1 MCGDFPNRC
10 VSSEVALFDF
20 LEDVTGLFPWKWIRR
35 VDNGVKSLNIFSL
48 SVFLFRC
55 PRCSIALTVS
65 PPPSPTPQLWRFPR
79 RRRRRRWEHGNLTH
93 PLVLLFLTL
102 SVKEGRLGSYSFV
115 NKFLTHAVRYIYFF
129 CLAYWLFQ
137 HLQHMFLGCSFPTAF
152 ILWST
157 CSVHC

>member
-1 MCGDFPNRC
+1 MTSQTA

-93 PLVLLFLTL
+93 PLVLIFFYCYYQLKKAD
-102 SVKEGRLGSYSFV
+102 VVSYSFV
-115 NKFLTHAVRYIYFF
+115 NTFVTHAVRYILVLPGILIISASPAYVSSLLVSLCFYFVVDLF
-129 CLAYWLFQ
+129 CTL
-137 HLQHMFLGCSFPTAF
+137 
-152 ILWST
+152 
-157 CSVHC
+157 